1 MLSYRLLSY
10 WCLLINKSNNMSLSD
25 FDWHLILENKHAWII
40 HVFIRLEINRLPI
53 TQIWQK
59 QVYPV
64 LSSSMILSNN
74 LPYEYLSLPD
84 SYTTTENGGKI
95 RKSKDFIAQN
105 AFTQFSQNGKNA
117 SYRSLSDDIRDA
129 ELFGRLKARRAGCW
143 KKAFCTMGLT
153 KKFKAQLES
162 SSKGW

>member
-1 MLSYRLLSY
+1 MKTSMYETY
-10 WCLLINKSNNMSLSD
+10 MFLSD
-25 FDWHLILENKHAWII
+25 WKS
-40 HVFIRLEINRLPI
+40 V
-53 TQIWQK
+53 TYSSQIWQK

-105 AFTQFSQNGKNA
+105 AFTQFSQNGKNP
-117 SYRSLSDDIRDA
+117 SYRSLSDDIRCFLALSFHLNNILIFYHNHQLLWTILEQSPPPFDQIGWS
-129 ELFGRLKARRAGCW
+129 LSPIMVSNQGRGPIKTL
-143 KKAFCTMGLT
+143 
-153 KKFKAQLES
+153 Q
-162 SSKGW
+162 